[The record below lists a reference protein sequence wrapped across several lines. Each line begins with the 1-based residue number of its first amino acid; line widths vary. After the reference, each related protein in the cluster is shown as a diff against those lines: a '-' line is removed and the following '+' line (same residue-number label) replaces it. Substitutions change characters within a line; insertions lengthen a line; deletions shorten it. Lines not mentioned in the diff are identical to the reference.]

1 MQIGEQEAAAII
13 SKGPRATNDL
23 FHFWSLRRQNDER
36 VNSITLE
43 EFVEMKENG
52 IFPDYDPLD
61 DNRLKQMVHE
71 EEYNVLE
78 YEPELIDMNQL
89 DMMELTEMFLL

>member
-1 MQIGEQEAAAII
+1 
-13 SKGPRATNDL
+13 
-23 FHFWSLRRQNDER
+23 
-36 VNSITLE
+36 
-43 EFVEMKENG
+43 
-52 IFPDYDPLD
+52 
-61 DNRLKQMVHE
+61 MVHE